1 MTYWITFTKSD
12 DIGRYQTEFV
22 YQTKDE
28 GFAEEFCQMRN
39 DALAERG
46 LPSDLAWWDYTT

>member
-22 YQTKDE
+22 YQTQDE

>member
-39 DALAERG
+39 DTLTERG
-46 LPSDLAWWDYTT
+46 IPSDVAWWDYTT